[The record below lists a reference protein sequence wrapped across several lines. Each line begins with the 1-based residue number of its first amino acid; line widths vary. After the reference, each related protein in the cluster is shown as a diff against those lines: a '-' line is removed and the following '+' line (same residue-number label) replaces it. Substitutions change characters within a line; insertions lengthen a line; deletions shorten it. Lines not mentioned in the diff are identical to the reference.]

1 MKTMNCGIVG
11 AICQHN
17 FSQAQTVL
25 VSFQRKKAH
34 YFEKSEKIVT
44 LTNYFIH
51 PCQCFHLNKI
61 LLNKTKNA
69 SDV

>member
-1 MKTMNCGIVG
+1 MNCRIVG

-17 FSQAQTVL
+17 FAQAQTVL
-25 VSFQRKKAH
+25 VSFQRKKKH

-44 LTNYFIH
+44 STNYFIH
-51 PCQCFHLNKI
+51 PCQCFHLTLNKI
-61 LLNKTKNA
+61 PLNKTKNV

>member
-1 MKTMNCGIVG
+1 MNCRIVG

-17 FSQAQTVL
+17 FAQAQTVL

-34 YFEKSEKIVT
+34 YFVKSEKIVP
-44 LTNYFIH
+44 LTTYFIH
-51 PCQCFHLNKI
+51 PCLCFQLTLNKNP
-61 LLNKTKNA
+61 LNKTKNA